1 MYFVC
6 FLVVF
11 FLGFFGI
18 FRLIFLFDIDVELFM
33 DDVFYVLIL
42 VFVEFLFGGGGR
54 FVIIFILFCY
64 L

>member
-42 VFVEFLFGGGGR
+42 VFVEFLFGGGGG
-54 FVIIFILFCY
+54 FVMIFILFCY
-64 L
+64 S